1 MHIFGPVPSRRLGLS
16 LGIDPL
22 NCKSCNLNCV
32 YCELGRT
39 IHYVAE
45 RKIFVPTGEL
55 LAELREYFRAGKKAD
70 FLTFSGSGEPTL
82 ALNLGE
88 MIRAV
93 KKEFSL
99 PAALITNT
107 TLFTDSAVRADA
119 MEADVILPSIDAA
132 VDEAFIKAD
141 RPHHG
146 LKLQY
151 ILEGFRKFCDSY
163 KGRIW
168 VEVMLVKGINDS
180 VENIKAIAKYLDSL
194 PNIEKIQVNTV
205 VRSRAEDYAEPL
217 NPEEL
222 SAARSMLGSKA
233 EVIGKYTG
241 EGFIKTDTIMEAVIT
256 ASYLRPMRVQDLL
269 LVINGDIKEI
279 FESAEK
285 AVSEGKAEKLEMNGE
300 VFYRAVK

>member
-45 RKIFVPTGEL
+45 RKIFVETSEL
-55 LAELREYFRAGKKAD
+55 LAELREYFNRGGKAD

-82 ALNLGE
+82 ALNLEE
-88 MIRAV
+88 MIDAV
-93 KKEFSL
+93 KTEFKL
-99 PAALITNT
+99 PVALITNT
-107 TLFTDSAVRADA
+107 TLFTDSNVRSAA
-119 MEADVILPSIDAA
+119 AKADVLLPSIDAA
-132 VDEAFIKAD
+132 VEDAFIKAD
-141 RPHHG
+141 RPHQG
-146 LKLQY
+146 LKLNY
-151 ILEGFRKFCDSY
+151 ILGGFREFCAGY

-180 VENIKAIAKYLDSL
+180 VENIKAIAGYLDLL

-205 VRSRAEDYAEPL
+205 VRARAEDYAEPL
-217 NPEEL
+217 SREEL
-222 SAARSMLGSKA
+222 ETAKNILGPKA

-241 EGFIKTDTIMEAVIT
+241 RGFVVTDTVTEAVVT
-256 ASYLRPMRVQDLL
+256 AAYLRPMRVQDFMK
-269 LVINGDIKEI
+269 VINADVREI

-285 AVSEGKAEKLEMNGE
+285 AVRDGKAEKLEMNGE
-300 VFYRAVK
+300 TFYRSVK